1 MAIMK
6 AWQQTVINQAINIL
20 ILPLPED
27 YRTYIRDYRDRLR
40 TKGSANSE
48 ISVLLLKD
56 IKDFWYGLIQEAI
69 PDLLKDLFQRI
80 DPNYWTYRIYK
91 PYGYEAIETINN
103 EFQKDFFK
111 INLQS
116 MQISSIALIIF
127 HLVLAVLDIWC
138 LPETRNTAWI
148 IKLFVLTILSISAFL
163 TFKIETFK
171 KYNQQ
176 IIIIS
181 IVTSAL
187 GFILTMNLSHFY
199 EFGQYTYYGA
209 LMLLIFYMNLGS
221 GLKFSS
227 VLIASIIILGEYGIA
242 NHFIQPIPLNNLLQF
257 LRYLNNTT
265 FLVVSIIIGIFAT
278 NLLEHNIRL
287 SFLIRFAIA
296 TQFKEF
302 THYFECHNIKKFHK
316 YIKKIRHSPQI
327 LQQFAMEKFDA
338 LLVHNVLQSKQNSN
352 PNRKLIIGYN
362 EQISNGLKE
371 EKASNYQ
378 NKQEKLKPN
387 HHFVFGIK
395 SFLNHTK
402 YLLKKVT
409 NINLTNQDKDIEK
422 LFLSDYFYASLKTMR
437 LTNIYGIINYGG
449 FTILDRICLP
459 ETTSNSDYIRLVF
472 CLISAV
478 AFGITFLEE
487 FFENNHQFMTMIV
500 TSLSTIGIICMTVLS
515 KPTELGYTT
524 YYAGLIQVLFYVFA
538 FSRLLFPNALLVG
551 IFTTISYGIA
561 ATCFQ
566 NLLVSPEGT
575 SLFINNFFLLIICCT
590 IGSISCHLMEKNAR
604 AEFITRYG
612 IALKSKELLAYYE
625 SYKPTP
631 QELLEMINQI
641 RHNPAQ
647 LQKFLEQNLSRS

>member
-1 MAIMK
+1 MR
-6 AWQQTVINQAINIL
+6 AWQQKVINQTINIL

-27 YRTYIRDYRDRLR
+27 YRTYIRDYRDQLR
-40 TKGSANSE
+40 TKGYANSE

-56 IKDFWYGLIQEAI
+56 IKDFWYGLIQEVI
-69 PDLLKDLFQRI
+69 PDFLKDLFQRI
-80 DPNYWTYRIYK
+80 DPNYWTDRIYK
-91 PYGYEAIETINN
+91 PYGYEAIEKIKS
-103 EFQKDFFK
+103 EFQEDFYK

-127 HLVLAVLDIWC
+127 HIVLAILDIWC

-148 IKLFVLTILSISAFL
+148 IKLFVLTILSISAFI
-163 TFKIETFK
+163 TFRSETFK

-176 IIIIS
+176 IIIVS
-181 IVTSAL
+181 LVASAL
-187 GFILTMNLSHFY
+187 GFILTMSLSHFH

-221 GLKFSS
+221 GLRFSS

-242 NHFIQPIPLNNLLQF
+242 NHFVQPIPLNNLLQF

-316 YIKKIRHSPQI
+316 YIKKMRHSPHI
-327 LQQFAMEKFDA
+327 LQRFTMEKFDVS
-338 LLVHNVLQSKQNSN
+338 LVHNVLQNKQNSN
-352 PNRKLIIGYN
+352 PNRKLPIGYN
-362 EQISNGLKE
+362 EQISNGLKK
-371 EKASNYQ
+371 EKASDDQ
-378 NKQEKLKPN
+378 NKQEKSKLN
-387 HHFVFGIK
+387 YHFTFGIK
-395 SFLNHTK
+395 NFLNHTK
-402 YLLKKVT
+402 YLLKKIK

-422 LFLSDYFYASLKTMR
+422 LFLSDYFYSSLKTMR
-437 LTNIYGIINYGG
+437 LMNIYGIINYGG

-472 CLISAV
+472 CLVSAV
-478 AFGITFLEE
+478 AFGITFREQ
-487 FFENNHQFMTMIV
+487 FFEENHQFMTMIV
-500 TSLSTIGIICMTVLS
+500 TSLSAIGIICMTVLS

-524 YYAGLIQVLFYVFA
+524 YYAGLIQVLFYIFA
-538 FSRLLFPNALLVG
+538 FSRLLFPNAFLVG
-551 IFTTISYGIA
+551 SFTTISYGLA
-561 ATCFQ
+561 AICFQ
-566 NLLVSPEGT
+566 NLLNSPESI
-575 SLFINNFFLLIICCT
+575 SLFVNNLLLLIICCV

-604 AEFITRYG
+604 AEFMTRYG

-625 SYKPTP
+625 SYKPSP
-631 QELLEMINQI
+631 QELLDMINQI
-641 RHNPAQ
+641 RHNPEQ
-647 LQKFLEQNLSRS
+647 LQKFLEQNLKRT

>member
-1 MAIMK
+1 MR
-6 AWQQTVINQAINIL
+6 AWQQKVINQTINLL

-27 YRTYIRDYRDRLR
+27 YRTYIRDYRDQLR
-40 TKGSANSE
+40 TKGYANSE

-56 IKDFWYGLIQEAI
+56 IKGFWYGLIQEVI

-91 PYGYEAIETINN
+91 PYGYEAIEKIKS
-103 EFQKDFFK
+103 EFQEDFFK

-116 MQISSIALIIF
+116 MQISSIALIVF
-127 HLVLAVLDIWC
+127 HIALAILDIWC
-138 LPETRNTAWI
+138 LPETRNTAWM

-163 TFKIETFK
+163 TFKTETFK

-187 GFILTMNLSHFY
+187 GFILAMSLSHFH

-209 LMLLIFYMNLGS
+209 MMLLIFYMNLGS
-221 GLKFSS
+221 GLRFSS
-227 VLIASIIILGEYGIA
+227 VLIASIIILGEYGIV
-242 NHFIQPIPLNNLLQF
+242 NHFVQPIPLNNLLQF

-316 YIKKIRHSPQI
+316 YIKKMRHSPHI
-327 LQQFAMEKFDA
+327 LQRFTMEKFDVS
-338 LLVHNVLQSKQNSN
+338 LVHNVLQNRQNSN
-352 PNRKLIIGYN
+352 PNRKLVIGYN
-362 EQISNGLKE
+362 EQTSNGLKK
-371 EKASNYQ
+371 EKASDDQ
-378 NKQEKLKPN
+378 NKPEKSKLN
-387 HHFVFGIK
+387 YHLTFGIK
-395 SFLNHTK
+395 SFLNHAK
-402 YLLKKVT
+402 YLLEKIK
-409 NINLTNQDKDIEK
+409 NINLANQDKDIEK
-422 LFLSDYFYASLKTMR
+422 LFLSDYFYASLKPMR

-478 AFGITFLEE
+478 TFGITFLEK
-487 FFENNHQFMTMIV
+487 FFEENHQFMTMIV

-551 IFTTISYGIA
+551 SFTALSYAIA

-566 NLLVSPEGT
+566 NLLASPEST
-575 SLFINNFFLLIICCT
+575 SLFINNFLLLIICCI

-604 AEFITRYG
+604 AEFMTRYG
-612 IALKSKELLAYYE
+612 IALKSQELLAYYE
-625 SYKPTP
+625 SYKPSP
-631 QELLEMINQI
+631 QELLDMINQI
-641 RHNPAQ
+641 RHNPEQ
-647 LQKFLEQNLSRS
+647 LKKFLEENLKRS